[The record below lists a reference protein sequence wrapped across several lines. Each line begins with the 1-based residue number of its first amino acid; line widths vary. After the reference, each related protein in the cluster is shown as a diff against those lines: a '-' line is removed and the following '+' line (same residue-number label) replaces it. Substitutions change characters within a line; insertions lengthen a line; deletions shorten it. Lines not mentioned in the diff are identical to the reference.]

1 MRSAI
6 ALSGLLAASVL
17 ASGCTF
23 LPSDLRPDASSPA
36 GALERAETARARAD
50 RMHPACRDQ
59 RVDRDDQNDG
69 CSEVARRRW

>member
-1 MRSAI
+1 MRSAV
-6 ALSGLLAASVL
+6 ALSGLLAASFL
-17 ASGCTF
+17 AGGCSF
-23 LPSDLRPDASSPA
+23 LPSDLRPEATSSA
-36 GALERAETARARAD
+36 GSLERAENSRSRAD